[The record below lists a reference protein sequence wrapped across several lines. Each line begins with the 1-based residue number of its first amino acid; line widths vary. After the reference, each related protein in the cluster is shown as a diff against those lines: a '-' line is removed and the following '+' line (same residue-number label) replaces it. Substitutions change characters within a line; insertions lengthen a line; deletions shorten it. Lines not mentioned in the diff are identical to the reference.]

1 MLSQFGTNYD
11 CGYPTYQQPFCS
23 REIRWRRA
31 YFRKFLEFF
40 PIFWKYP
47 LYLSWYKGRQG
58 NTLVLLLLSQSYLAD
73 HSTPTPILAANLLR
87 PNLSQIVVF
96 IPVRHIPARRVPYR
110 AEKSRLYATYNW
122 IGQSDTFRMC
132 WAKRRVRRDIFTKR
146 KEVWS
151 RWKWSD
157 QHQHRKQSW
166 QGCGRKHA
174 YGYNDTCAGYTSQSR
189 APRHKHG
196 GRHNNPMERLCP
208 PPSEQPLHINCEN
221 LHPHRLRCG
230 FCHKETQDGKF

>member
-132 WAKRRVRRDIFTKR
+132 WAKRRVRQDISIYERGLRINGNGATNTSAASSFGKAVGRDAHMGMMILALATR
-146 KEVWS
+146 HRVERPAMSMEGGTIILWS
-151 RWKWSD
+151 GPAR
-157 QHQHRKQSW
+157 
-166 QGCGRKHA
+166 
-174 YGYNDTCAGYTSQSR
+174 
-189 APRHKHG
+189 RH
-196 GRHNNPMERLCP
+196 LI
-208 PPSEQPLHINCEN
+208 SLW
-221 LHPHRLRCG
+221 
-230 FCHKETQDGKF
+230 T